1 MNSDDPFIRMR
12 GITVRY
18 PGHLALDDVD
28 LDLHRGEVHSLM
40 GENGAGKSTLIKV
53 LTGAIRPARGQI
65 LCNGAEVRITSPR
78 DALATGIGVVHQE
91 TGLLP
96 NLSVAENVMLGDE
109 PHGRF
114 GIDGRAMIRR
124 ASELLDRL
132 GAVVDPRSPLG
143 GHPPAIRQLV
153 AMARAIRSNPRV
165 LVLDEPTASLDEAET
180 EHVLDVIRS
189 LRDEDV
195 AVLFVSHILEQVYEI
210 ADRLTVLRG
219 GILVGEFPTAD
230 ILRRDLVQRMLG
242 RDPREL
248 DEIIEQRA
256 AEAIASPAPI
266 LQAEGVRTSALRAPV
281 DLEVSEGEIVGV
293 AGLLGSG
300 RTELA
305 RAITGIDPIA
315 GGQLVGGTSTT
326 TYRSPRTALGARVVY
341 ASENRISE
349 GLIGQ
354 LSVRENITLA
364 IQAQRGW
371 FLRMPRAR
379 QDELAMSYLE
389 ALNVWPCDPGQPA
402 ASLSSGNQQKV
413 LLARW
418 LAIAPRVLVLDEPTR
433 GIDVGAKVE
442 VQRLVASMAA
452 NGVGVVYISAE
463 PDEVL
468 RLSDRIVIMRDRS
481 ILGIV
486 ANDDELDRELL
497 LTLIADGDEANG
509 AD

>member
-1 MNSDDPFIRMR
+1 MSDPFIRMR

-18 PGHLALDDVD
+18 QGNLALDDVD

-53 LTGAIRPARGQI
+53 LTGAIRPAHGEI
-65 LCNGAEVRITSPR
+65 LCNGAPVQISSPR

-96 NLSVAENVMLGDE
+96 NLSIAENVMLGDE
-109 PHGRF
+109 PHGRL
-114 GIDGRAMIRR
+114 GIDRRAMVRR
-124 ASELLDRL
+124 AGELLERL

-143 GHPPAIRQLV
+143 GHPSAIRQLV

-189 LRDEDV
+189 LRDDGV
-195 AVLFVSHILEQVYEI
+195 AILFVSHVLEQVYEI
-210 ADRLTVLRG
+210 ANRLTVLRG
-219 GILVGEFPTAD
+219 GVLVGEFPTAD

-248 DEIIEQRA
+248 DEIMEERG
-256 AEAIASPAPI
+256 AEVVGSPAPI
-266 LQAEGVRTSALRAPV
+266 LCAESVRSGSLRAPV
-281 DLEVSEGEIVGV
+281 ALELNEGEIVGV

-305 RAITGIDPIA
+305 RSLTGIDPINS
-315 GGQLVGGTSTT
+315 GRLVGGPTATA
-326 TYRSPRTALGARVVY
+326 YRSPRSALMARVVY
-341 ASENRISE
+341 ASENRVSE

-354 LSVRENITLA
+354 LSVRDNITLA

-371 FLRMPRAR
+371 FRRMPRAR
-379 QDELAMSYLE
+379 QDELATSYLE
-389 ALNVWPCDPGQPA
+389 ALNVWPCDLDQPA

-452 NGVGVVYISAE
+452 NGVGVIYISAE

-468 RLSDRIVIMRDRS
+468 RLSDRIVIMRDRA

-486 ANDDELDRELL
+486 ANDDGLDRELL
-497 LTLIADGDEANG
+497 LTLIADGGANG
-509 AD
+509 TD